1 MVDDVSD
8 CNQLRIATSGCMTT
22 FEALTLYQSVSEYLR
37 LDITVLTG
45 YSTPPPCVNTLRRRE
60 KPIFKWFSL
69 AWMLQTEIIVR
80 SYDVTLDVTSTPV
93 HRIKSNLGRPA
104 DLAASVDNLYRV
116 WMEAQHPEVANN
128 TWQGPGGPDTPRV
141 GEYLC
146 FSPAIFSNKIVT
158 RVNFRNC
165 HIAV

>member
-104 DLAASVDNLYRV
+104 DLAASVASLHREWLED
-116 WMEAQHPEVANN
+116 QHPNWANN
-128 TWQGPGGPDTPRV
+128 PGQEGRGPGALCV
-141 GEYLC
+141 GEYQS
-146 FSPAIFSNKIVT
+146 F
-158 RVNFRNC
+158 
-165 HIAV
+165 